1 MRYTKGKWVA
11 SYKDTWSV
19 DYTLSPIILAV
30 MKKFREQSHKDYFG
44 YPCCLKEDFDLPEN
58 FDATFEIWEMIIDSI
73 IFAFDSSNEP
83 KIKDFNLKYTH
94 ESGEPNEK
102 GMIPVTIKVNDEE
115 AQQQY
120 YNAMKDYED
129 KCRVGR
135 DYFSKYYNNLWW

>member
-30 MKKFREQSHKDYFG
+30 MKKFREQSHKDYFC

-83 KIKDFNLKYTH
+83 KMEDFNLEYTH

-115 AQQQY
+115 AQQKY
-120 YNAMKDYED
+120 YSAVKEYKDR
-129 KCRVGR
+129 CQVGR

>member
-30 MKKFREQSHKDYFG
+30 MKKFREQSHKDYFC
-44 YPCCLKEDFDLPEN
+44 YPCCLKEDFNLPEN

-83 KIKDFNLKYTH
+83 KIEDYNLEYTH

-115 AQQQY
+115 AQQKY
-120 YNAMKDYED
+120 YSAVKEYED
-129 KCRVGR
+129 KCQAGR

>member
-30 MKKFREQSHKDYFG
+30 MKKFREQSQKDYFV
-44 YPCCLKEDFDLPEN
+44 YPCCLKEDFNLPEN

-73 IFAFDSSNEP
+73 IFAFDSNNEP
-83 KIKDFNLKYTH
+83 KIEDFNLEYTH

-115 AQQQY
+115 AQQRY
-120 YNAMKDYED
+120 YSAVKEYED
-129 KCRVGR
+129 KCQVGR

>member
-30 MKKFREQSHKDYFG
+30 MKKFREQSHKDYFC

-83 KIKDFNLKYTH
+83 KMEDFNLEYTH
-94 ESGEPNEK
+94 ESGEPDEK
-102 GMIPVTIKVNDEE
+102 GMIPLTIKVNDEE
-115 AQQQY
+115 AQQRY
-120 YNAMKDYED
+120 YSVVKEYED

>member
-1 MRYTKGKWVA
+1 MRYTKGKWAA

-30 MKKFREQSHKDYFG
+30 MKKFREQSQKDYFG
-44 YPCCLKEDFDLPEN
+44 HPCCLKEDFNLPEN

-73 IFAFDSSNEP
+73 IFAFDSTNEP

-102 GMIPVTIKVNDEE
+102 GMIPLTIKVNDEE
-115 AQQQY
+115 AQQKY
-120 YNAMKDYED
+120 YSAVKEYKD
-129 KCRVGR
+129 KCQVGR

>member
-30 MKKFREQSHKDYFG
+30 MKKFREQSQKDYFC

-83 KIKDFNLKYTH
+83 KMEDFNLEYTH

-102 GMIPVTIKVNDEE
+102 GMIPLTIKVNDEE
-115 AQQQY
+115 AQQRY
-120 YNAMKDYED
+120 YSAVKEYED